1 MTDQPPSPPGNYPPP
16 PPPPGGYPP
25 PPPPPPGGGYQP
37 PPQVATGYPPP
48 AAAGPALPTEA
59 YTPWL
64 TRVLAWLI
72 DSVPIFI
79 VEGIGWAILMG
90 TQETVCISDT
100 SEYNLGQYCATGA
113 STIGQLSIALAGIL
127 ALAYVVWNYG
137 YRQGTTGSSIG
148 KSIMK
153 FKVVSEKTGQP
164 IGFGMSIVRQLAH
177 IIDGAICYIGYLFPL
192 WDAKRQTIA
201 DKIMTTICLPI

>member
-25 PPPPPPGGGYQP
+25 PPGGGYHP

-90 TQETVCISDT
+90 TQETACISDT

-127 ALAYVVWNYG
+127 ALAYVVGEYG
-137 YRQGTTGSSIG
+137 CRQ
-148 KSIMK
+148 
-153 FKVVSEKTGQP
+153 EKTKT
-164 IGFGMSIVRQLAH
+164 
-177 IIDGAICYIGYLFPL
+177 DN
-192 WDAKRQTIA
+192 AK
-201 DKIMTTICLPI
+201 